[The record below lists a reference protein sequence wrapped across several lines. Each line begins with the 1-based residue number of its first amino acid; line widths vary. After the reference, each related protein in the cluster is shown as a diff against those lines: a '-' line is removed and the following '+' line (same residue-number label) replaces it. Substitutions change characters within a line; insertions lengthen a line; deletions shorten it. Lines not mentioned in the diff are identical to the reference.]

1 MRNRLYILVMMLCV
15 SMSSAFAQV
24 IITGNVADAIEPLM
38 MVNVVEVDEAGRF
51 VEATTTDMNGDFSM
65 RVKNTND
72 KLQISYIGYETQLL
86 PIGERRVFNVV
97 MKDENQIQ

>member
-1 MRNRLYILVMMLCV
+1 MNNGYEKQIIYISNDALREHIFG
-15 SMSSAFAQV
+15 FAQV

-65 RVKNTND
+65 RIKIRR
-72 KLQISYIGYETQLL
+72 ISCRFLISVILL
-86 PIGERRVFNVV
+86 KYCLLVTVGFSIS
-97 MKDENQIQ
+97 

>member
-38 MVNVVEVDEAGRF
+38 MVNVVEVDEAGRRSNRAHCRITL
-51 VEATTTDMNGDFSM
+51 EADDYHIRG
-65 RVKNTND
+65 VKQQ
-72 KLQISYIGYETQLL
+72 LQNI
-86 PIGERRVFNVV
+86 RCHKR
-97 MKDENQIQ
+97 

>member
-1 MRNRLYILVMMLCV
+1 
-15 SMSSAFAQV
+15 MSSAFAQV

-51 VEATTTDMNGDFSM
+51 VEATKTDMNGDFSM

-72 KLQISYIGYETQLL
+72 KLQISYIGYETA
-86 PIGERRVFNVV
+86 FAYW
-97 MKDENQIQ
+97 